1 MRQHDGATRA
11 RRQGLGKTKHDMVD
25 AGLFSDVTWR
35 PALEKYGAVTNLTVA
50 LYDANG
56 AVVCGPLPATPLFTV
71 FAQYGYDPGI
81 FGECARQCLAQQGN
95 RPAVIVAP
103 SYGMAVVGTSLV
115 LDGRVVGAAVAG
127 YALVDFTQ
135 SSAIER
141 LARQAGVPFRRL
153 WDVARHHQ
161 PMPERRLIVH
171 GELLQVL
178 GDTILRENHR
188 TRQYEAATAQ
198 LEAAAMTKDEFLAVL
213 SHELRTPLTPILGWT
228 RILRTSGDTA
238 QATRAAEVIE
248 RNTLLQIRL
257 VEDLLEL
264 TRAARG
270 KVVLDLK
277 TQSLG
282 ASLAAALDAVAET
295 AQRKNVAVRFD
306 HESESPAV
314 VADANRLQQ
323 IFRNVLQN
331 AVKFTAEGGTVDV
344 TVGKEGDCAVVG
356 VRDTGEGIA
365 PQFLPSVFDIFRQ
378 QEEGT
383 RRAHG
388 GLGIGLAVVKR
399 LTELHGGTV
408 TVASEGIGHGT
419 DVTILLPLA
428 PGGSE
433 TRLPPPASAIP
444 QKELEGLRLLV
455 VEDMDDARETT
466 GAMLER
472 LGAEVVYA
480 PDGVEALEAVRRTN
494 VDLVLCD
501 LRMPR
506 MDGYEFLVRLH
517 DLLEVAPPVIAVSG
531 LASSADHR
539 RTEAAGFARH
549 LDKPFDDIGLL
560 AAVGAVIVRQRPE

>member
-1 MRQHDGATRA
+1 MALQDN
-11 RRQGLGKTKHDMVD
+11 
-25 AGLFSDVTWR
+25 GLFSDTTWR

-50 LYDANG
+50 IYDTNA
-56 AVVCGPLPATPLFTV
+56 AVVCGPVPATPLFAV

-81 FGECARQCLAQQGN
+81 FAQCARECLAQAAN

-103 SYGMAVVGTSLV
+103 AYGMAVVGTSLV
-115 LDGRVVGAAVAG
+115 LEGKIVGAAVAG
-127 YALVDFTQ
+127 YALVDFSQ

-141 LARQAGVPFRRL
+141 LARRAGVPFRRL
-153 WDVARHHQ
+153 WEVARHHQ
-161 PMPERRLIVH
+161 PMPERRLVVH

-188 TRQYEAATAQ
+188 TRQYEAA
-198 LEAAAMTKDEFLAVL
+198 AAELRAASVAKDEFLAVL

-228 RILRTSGDTA
+228 RILKMGASAAQTA
-238 QATRAAEVIE
+238 RAADVIE

-277 TQSLG
+277 PQHLG
-282 ASLAAALDAVAET
+282 AVLPTAIEAVAEA
-295 AQRKNVAVRFD
+295 AQQKNVVLRFD
-306 HESESPAV
+306 DAPEPLVV

-331 AVKFTAEGGTVDV
+331 AVKFTPEGGDVHV
-344 TVGKEGDCAVVG
+344 TVAKEGESGVVH

-365 PQFLPSVFDIFRQ
+365 PAFLSSVFDMFRQ
-378 QEEGT
+378 GEEGT
-383 RRAHG
+383 RRTHG
-388 GLGIGLAVVKR
+388 GLGIGLALVKR

-408 TVASEGIGHGT
+408 SISSDGIDQGT
-419 DVTILLPLA
+419 DVTVLLPLSTE
-428 PGGSE
+428 PPE
-433 TRLPPPASAIP
+433 LPDCTSPRPH
-444 QKELEGLRLLV
+444 QLNGLRLLV
-455 VEDMDDARETT
+455 VEDMDDAREMTT
-466 GAMLER
+466 AMLEHA
-472 LGAEVVYA
+472 GAEVLTA
-480 PDGVEALEAVRRTN
+480 GNGIEALDAVRHKH

-506 MDGYEFLVRLH
+506 MDGYEFLLKLH
-517 DLLEVAPPVIAVSG
+517 DLFDEAPPVIALSG

-539 RTEAAGFARH
+539 RTEAAGFATH

-560 AAVGAVIVRQRPE
+560 GAVGTVIARERSK

>member
-1 MRQHDGATRA
+1 MAGA
-11 RRQGLGKTKHDMVD
+11 DS
-25 AGLFSDVTWR
+25 GLFSAATWR
-35 PALEKYGAVTNLTVA
+35 PALEKYGAVTHLTVA
-50 LYDANG
+50 LYDAEG
-56 AVVCGPLPATPLFTV
+56 ALVYGPLPATPLFAV

-81 FGECARQCLAQQGN
+81 FAECGRQCLAQTAD
-95 RPAVIVAP
+95 RPAVVVAP

-115 LDGRVVGAAVAG
+115 LDGTIVGAAVAG
-127 YALVDFTQ
+127 YALVDFSQ

-161 PMPERRLIVH
+161 PIPQRRLLVH

-188 TRQYEAATAQ
+188 TRQYEAAAAQ
-198 LEAAAMTKDEFLAVL
+198 LTEASMAKDEFLAVL

-228 RILRTSGDTA
+228 RMLKMGGGAAQTA
-238 QATRAAEVIE
+238 RAAEVIE
-248 RNTLLQIRL
+248 RNTLLQVRL
-257 VEDLLEL
+257 IEDLLEL
-264 TRAARG
+264 TRVARG

-277 TQSLG
+277 PVRLG
-282 ASLAAALDAVAET
+282 AVLAIALDAVAEP
-295 AQRKNVAVRFD
+295 AQRKNVVVHFD
-306 HESESPAV
+306 DGSLPLAV

-331 AVKFTAEGGTVDV
+331 AVKFTPDGGTVHV
-344 TVGKEGDCAVVG
+344 TITKQGDRAVVH

-365 PQFLPSVFDIFRQ
+365 PEFLSSVFDLFRQ

-399 LTELHGGTV
+399 LTEMHGGTV
-408 TVASEGIGHGT
+408 TIDSRGIGRGT

-428 PGGSE
+428 PAALE
-433 TRLPPPASAIP
+433 VPEPIVRVP
-444 QKELEGLRLLV
+444 QQALKGLRLLV

-466 GAMLER
+466 SGMLGR
-472 LGAEVVYA
+472 LGADVLTA
-480 PDGVEALEAVRRTN
+480 RDGMEALEIVRHAS
-494 VDLVLCD
+494 VDVVLCD

-506 MDGYEFLVRLH
+506 MDGYQFLLQMH
-517 DLLEVAPPVIAVSG
+517 DVLDEAPPVIAISG

-539 RTEAAGFARH
+539 RTEAAGFATH

-560 AAVGAVIVRQRPE
+560 AAIGSVIAHRRPK

>member
-1 MRQHDGATRA
+1 MALQH
-11 RRQGLGKTKHDMVD
+11 LGP
-25 AGLFSDVTWR
+25 FSDATWR

-50 LYDANG
+50 LDDTNAS
-56 AVVCGPLPATPLFTV
+56 VVCGPVPTTPLFAV

-81 FGECARQCLAQQGN
+81 FAECARQCLAQAAN

-103 SYGMAVVGTSLV
+103 AYGMAVVGTSLV
-115 LDGRVVGAAVAG
+115 LEGAIVGAAVAG
-127 YALVDFTQ
+127 YALVDFSQ

-141 LARQAGVPFRRL
+141 LARRAGVPFKRL
-153 WDVARHHQ
+153 WEVARHHQ
-161 PMPERRLIVH
+161 PMPERRLVVH
-171 GELLQVL
+171 GELLQVV
-178 GDTILRENHR
+178 GDAILRENHR
-188 TRQYEAATAQ
+188 ARQYEAAAEE
-198 LEAAAMTKDEFLAVL
+198 LRAASVAKDEFLAVL

-228 RILRTSGDTA
+228 RILKMGASEEQT
-238 QATRAAEVIE
+238 TRAADVIE

-277 TQSLG
+277 PQHLG
-282 ASLAAALDAVAET
+282 AVLPSAIEAVAEA

-306 HESESPAV
+306 DAPEPLIV

-331 AVKFTAEGGTVDV
+331 AVKFTPEGGAVHV
-344 TVGKEGDCAVVG
+344 TVAKEGESGVVH

-365 PQFLPSVFDIFRQ
+365 PAFLASAFDMFRQ

-388 GLGIGLAVVKR
+388 GLGIGLALVKR
-399 LTELHGGTV
+399 LIELHGGTV
-408 TVASEGIGHGT
+408 SISSKGIDQGT
-419 DVTILLPLA
+419 DVTVLLPLA
-428 PGGSE
+428 AEPPE
-433 TRLPPPASAIP
+433 LPECTSPRS
-444 QKELEGLRLLV
+444 QQLNGLRLLV
-455 VEDMDDARETT
+455 VEDMDDAREVTT
-466 GAMLER
+466 AMLER
-472 LGAEVVYA
+472 AGAEVLTA
-480 PDGVEALEAVRRTN
+480 GDGIEALDVVRHGH

-506 MDGYEFLVRLH
+506 MDGYEFLLKLH
-517 DLLEVAPPVIAVSG
+517 DLSDQTPPVIAVSG

-539 RTEAAGFARH
+539 RTEAAGFATH

-560 AAVGAVIVRQRPE
+560 AAVGTVIARERSK

>member
-1 MRQHDGATRA
+1 M
-11 RRQGLGKTKHDMVD
+11 D
-25 AGLFSDVTWR
+25 AGLFSDITWR
-35 PALEKYGAVTNLTVA
+35 PALDKYGAVTNLTVA
-50 LYDANG
+50 LYDATG
-56 AVVCGPLPATPLFTV
+56 AVVCGPVPATPLFAV

-81 FGECARQCLAQQGN
+81 FAECARQCLAQVGS
-95 RPAVIVAP
+95 RPPVIVAP
-103 SYGMAVVGTSLV
+103 SYGMAVVGAALV
-115 LDGRVVGAAVAG
+115 LEGTVVGAAVAG
-127 YALVDFTQ
+127 YVLVDFTQ

-141 LARQAGVPFRRL
+141 LARQAGVPYKRL
-153 WDVARHHQ
+153 WDVARRQQ
-161 PMPERRLIVH
+161 PMPERRLILQ

-178 GDTILRENHR
+178 GDSILRENHR
-188 TRQYEAATAQ
+188 TRQYDAAAAQ
-198 LEAAAMTKDEFLAVL
+198 LAAAAMMKDEFLAVL

-228 RILRTSGDTA
+228 RLLRLSSDSAQTA
-238 QATRAAEVIE
+238 RAADVIE

-270 KVVLDLK
+270 KVELDLK
-277 TQSLG
+277 PLC
-282 ASLAAALDAVAET
+282 LATVLTTAVDAVADA

-306 HESESPAV
+306 ERAASLAV

-331 AVKFTAEGGTVDV
+331 AVKFSADGGTVDV
-344 TVGKEGDCAVVG
+344 TLAKDRDCAVVH

-365 PQFLPSVFDIFRQ
+365 PQFLASVFDMFRQ

-383 RRAHG
+383 RRTHG

-399 LTELHGGTV
+399 LTEQHGGTV
-408 TVASEGIGHGT
+408 TVASEGIGRGT

-428 PGGSE
+428 PDGSQMSV
-433 TRLPPPASAIP
+433 PPPVIP
-444 QKELEGLRLLV
+444 QKELKGLRLLV

-466 GAMLER
+466 GAILER
-472 LGAEVVYA
+472 LGAEVVTA
-480 PDGVEALEAVRRTN
+480 RDGVEALEAVRRTQ

-506 MDGYEFLVRLH
+506 MDGYEFLIRLH
-517 DLLEVAPPVIAVSG
+517 DVLGAAPPVIAVSG

-539 RTEAAGFARH
+539 RTEAAGFATH

-560 AAVGAVIVRQRPE
+560 AAVGAVISRQRPT

>member
-1 MRQHDGATRA
+1 MSAP
-11 RRQGLGKTKHDMVD
+11 
-25 AGLFSDVTWR
+25 GLFSDATWR
-35 PALEKYGAVTNLTVA
+35 PALEKYGAVTHLTVA
-50 LYDANG
+50 LYDAD
-56 AVVCGPLPATPLFTV
+56 ATVVCGPVPATPLFAV

-81 FGECARQCLAQQGN
+81 FAECARQCLAQEGS

-115 LDGRVVGAAVAG
+115 LEGTVVGAAVAG
-127 YALVDFTQ
+127 YALVEFSQ
-135 SSAIER
+135 SSSIER

-153 WDVARHHQ
+153 WDVARQHQ

-178 GDTILRENHR
+178 GDAILRENLR
-188 TRQYEAATAQ
+188 TRQYEAAAAQ
-198 LEAAAMTKDEFLAVL
+198 LAAASMAKDEFLAVL

-228 RILRTSGDTA
+228 RILRMGGDNAQTA
-238 QATRAAEVIE
+238 RAADVIE

-277 TQSLG
+277 PQRLG
-282 ASLAAALDAVAET
+282 AVLATALDAVAEP
-295 AQRKNVAVRFD
+295 AQRKNVTMRFD
-306 HESESPAV
+306 DASEPLAV

-331 AVKFTAEGGTVDV
+331 AVKFTEDGGTVQV
-344 TVGKEGDCAVVG
+344 TLGREGACAVVH

-365 PQFLPSVFDIFRQ
+365 PEFLSSVFDLFRQ

-408 TVASEGIGHGT
+408 AVASKGPGQGT

-428 PGGSE
+428 PAGWKI
-433 TRLPPPASAIP
+433 PAPAILIP
-444 QKELEGLRLLV
+444 QKELKGLRILV

-466 GAMLER
+466 STMLER
-472 LGAEVVYA
+472 LGAGVVTA
-480 PDGVEALEAVRRTN
+480 RDGIEALEVVQRAP

-506 MDGYEFLVRLH
+506 MDGYEFLLQLRHLP
-517 DLLEVAPPVIAVSG
+517 DAAPPVIAVSG

-539 RTEAAGFARH
+539 RTEAAGFATH

-560 AAVGAVIVRQRPE
+560 AAVGAVIARQHPK

>member
-1 MRQHDGATRA
+1 MAGTD
-11 RRQGLGKTKHDMVD
+11 V
-25 AGLFSDVTWR
+25 GLFSAATWK

-50 LYDANG
+50 LYDAS
-56 AVVCGPLPATPLFTV
+56 AKVVCGPLPATPLFAV

-81 FGECARQCLAQQGN
+81 FAECARQCLSQSDT

-103 SYGMAVVGTSLV
+103 SYGVAVIGTSLV
-115 LDGRVVGAAVAG
+115 LEGKIVGAAVGG
-127 YALVDFTQ
+127 YALVDFSQ

-141 LARQAGVPFRRL
+141 LARQAGVPFRHL
-153 WDVARHHQ
+153 WDVARYHQ
-161 PMPERRLIVH
+161 PVPQRRLVVH

-178 GDTILRENHR
+178 GDAILRENHR
-188 TRQYEAATAQ
+188 TRQYEAAAAQ
-198 LEAAAMTKDEFLAVL
+198 LTAAAAAKDEFLAVL

-228 RILRTSGDTA
+228 RIMRMGGDAA
-238 QATRAAEVIE
+238 QIVRAVEVIE

-270 KVVLDLK
+270 KVALDLK
-277 TQSLG
+277 THRLSTVI
-282 ASLAAALDAVAET
+282 ATAVEAVADS
-295 AQRKNVAVRFD
+295 AQRKNVALRFD
-306 HESESPAV
+306 DAAEPLMV
-314 VADANRLQQ
+314 DADANRLQQ

-331 AVKFTAEGGTVDV
+331 AIKFTQEDGRVHV
-344 TVGKEGDCAVVG
+344 TLAREGDCSVVH

-365 PQFLPSVFDIFRQ
+365 PEFLPFLFDLFRQ

-383 RRAHG
+383 RRTHG

-408 TVASEGIGHGT
+408 TIGSEGIGRGT
-419 DVTILLPLA
+419 DVTIRLPLA
-428 PGGSE
+428 AHVSG
-433 TRLPPPASAIP
+433 IP
-444 QKELEGLRLLV
+444 EPTIRTPKHELAGLRLLV

-466 GAMLER
+466 STMLER
-472 LGAEVVYA
+472 LGADVLTA
-480 PDGVEALEAVRRTN
+480 RDGIEALDVVRHES

-506 MDGYEFLVRLH
+506 MDGYKFLSQLH
-517 DLLEVAPPVIAVSG
+517 DLLEAAPPVIAVSG

-539 RTEAAGFARH
+539 RTRTAGFATH
-549 LDKPFDDIGLL
+549 LNKPFDDIGLL
-560 AAVGAVIVRQRPE
+560 AAVGSVIARQRPK

>member
-1 MRQHDGATRA
+1 MA
-11 RRQGLGKTKHDMVD
+11 MPEF
-25 AGLFSDVTWR
+25 FSDVTWK
-35 PALEKYGAVTNLTVA
+35 PALEKFGAVTNLTVA
-50 LYDANG
+50 LYDADG
-56 AVVCGPLPATPLFTV
+56 IVVCGPIPTTPLFAV

-81 FGECARQCLAQQGN
+81 FADCARQCLAQEGS

-103 SYGMAVVGTSLV
+103 AYGMAVVGTSLV
-115 LDGRVVGAAVAG
+115 LEETVVGAAVAG
-127 YALVDFTQ
+127 YVLVDFSQ

-141 LARQAGVPFRRL
+141 LARHAGVPFKRL
-153 WDVARHHQ
+153 WDVARRQQ
-161 PMPERRLIVH
+161 PMPERRLIMH

-178 GDTILRENHR
+178 GDSLLRENHR
-188 TRQYEAATAQ
+188 TRQYQAAAAE
-198 LEAAAMTKDEFLAVL
+198 LAAAAMEKDEFLAVL

-228 RILRTSGDTA
+228 RLLRMSSDNAQTA
-238 QATRAAEVIE
+238 RAAEVIE
-248 RNTLLQIRL
+248 RNTFLQIRL

-277 TQSLG
+277 PQSLRTV
-282 ASLAAALDAVAET
+282 LATALDAVAET
-295 AQRKNVAVRFD
+295 AERKNVTVRFD
-306 HESESPAV
+306 ESAEALAV

-331 AVKFTAEGGTVDV
+331 AVKFTEEGGTVDV
-344 TVGKEGDCAVVG
+344 TLGRERDCAVVH

-365 PQFLPSVFDIFRQ
+365 PQFLASVFDMFRQ

-399 LTELHGGTV
+399 LTEMHGGTV
-408 TVASEGIGHGT
+408 TVASEGIGRGT

-428 PGGSE
+428 SDGSD
-433 TRLPPPASAIP
+433 IP
-444 QKELEGLRLLV
+444 VPVLLIPEEELKGLRLLV
-455 VEDMDDARETT
+455 VEDMDDARETI

-472 LGAEVVYA
+472 FGANVVTA
-480 PDGVEALEAVRRTN
+480 RDGVEALEAVRRSH

-506 MDGYEFLVRLH
+506 MDGYEFLARLH
-517 DLLEVAPPVIAVSG
+517 ERLEAAPPVIAVSG

-539 RTEAAGFARH
+539 RTEAAGFATH

-560 AAVGAVIVRQRPE
+560 AAVGAVIARQRPN